1 MLRQENNMSS
11 SFAELSDTDID
22 QLKSSF
28 GSAKIDI
35 STAGMALMAAYG
47 VGYNQFPSG
56 SKRQRRLRE
65 KRNRLL
71 NGEAIQKSARLKRV
85 VEKVFAASDPSVDG
99 PTPTAAELEAFLT
112 IFSQQ
117 AGQQLRDKRIAVTKE
132 ANTPG
137 KEQNQEILAQS
148 IELGKLTQ
156 VGSPGTRRRPAP
168 SPRTP
173 GADTTLD
180 LDGASPVTG
189 DLFGSPAAF
198 VVEEPTFDAPA
209 AAPDELDSTP
219 DTVATHDGNLV
230 VEKLQTSMEKSS
242 DLVSKAADAVDAS
255 AKATTDLQ
263 KTVQDTT
270 AAVNALVT
278 AQKKTESASPALSQQ
293 VLAQIQADPAIAKL
307 VSDGLLKWDDLL
319 GKNPGPGQ
327 PGHVSGVE
335 PGDPVVLPDKLQ
347 KVINNLQ
354 TAQTREAASLKGAI
368 EANQAARTTT
378 GFRQSTAGYYPQAQ
392 VWMPIRAPPASL
404 PGRR

>member
-1 MLRQENNMSS
+1 MSS
-11 SFAELSDTDID
+11 LDISDLSSLVNADGELDYASAVLGVKRKLGILPGQKIGSTQKGKIKERQMKLLRSLRHLNTTRSRKLAEVFLGAFATKGVDLHSTSQRDINEYIHD
-22 QLKSSF
+22 LVHEQLESSRSVVSTPLGGTRPTKSS
-28 GSAKIDI
+28 GPGTSPDSPLLQTTPRA
-35 STAGMALMAAYG
+35 SQRTPQQEYAL
-47 VGYNQFPSG
+47 
-56 SKRQRRLRE
+56 
-65 KRNRLL
+65 
-71 NGEAIQKSARLKRV
+71 
-85 VEKVFAASDPSVDG
+85 
-99 PTPTAAELEAFLT
+99 PT
-112 IFSQQ
+112 
-117 AGQQLRDKRIAVTKE
+117 
-132 ANTPG
+132 TPG
-137 KEQNQEILAQS
+137 FSPIQDILDDDNFGDPEITDEATLTKHEASITHGGDIFVEQPLQE
-148 IELGKLTQ
+148 
-156 VGSPGTRRRPAP
+156 
-168 SPRTP
+168 
-173 GADTTLD
+173 
-180 LDGASPVTG
+180 
-189 DLFGSPAAF
+189 
-198 VVEEPTFDAPA
+198 
-209 AAPDELDSTP
+209 
-219 DTVATHDGNLV
+219 
-230 VEKLQTSMEKSS
+230 SMEMSS

-368 EANQAARTTT
+368 ETNQAARTTT
-378 GFRQSTAGYYPQAQ
+378 GFRQSAVGYYPQAQ